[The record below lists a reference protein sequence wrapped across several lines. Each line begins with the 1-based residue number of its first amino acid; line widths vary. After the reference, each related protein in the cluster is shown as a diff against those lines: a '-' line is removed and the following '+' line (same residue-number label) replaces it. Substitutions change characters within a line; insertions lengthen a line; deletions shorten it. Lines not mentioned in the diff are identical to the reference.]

1 MLLCSWL
8 SITAVD
14 KVMGACVLEVS
25 EEAIMIYDL
34 FGFLCVRGLWLRGDG
49 ISRVNWIL
57 GVSNNVRLSQR

>member
-1 MLLCSWL
+1 MEFMIMLLCSWL

-34 FGFLCVRGLWLRGDG
+34 DFCVFVVCGCEVMGSVESTG
-49 ISRVNWIL
+49 Y
-57 GVSNNVRLSQR
+57 